1 MLRNSINTVTV
12 AVLAIAAA
20 LLGCNARTEDS
31 SKRVAFVTKYA
42 PIEFSFPAGWSQNQK
57 ENPYDLQCIAPSQ
70 RMNTG
75 VFAYKKVD
83 LAADSKPIDNLWTHV
98 NDIKSKRKNFKE
110 LEAIQKYEHGDTTIT
125 SISYTGEKDSSRNC
139 YRFSLVEF
147 KADPSKFAVL
157 IQVALPEEWN
167 QSKPFLDEITKSA
180 KPLP

>member
-1 MLRNSINTVTV
+1 MRNSLNPAAI
-12 AVLAIAAA
+12 ALLAIAAA
-20 LLGCNARTEDS
+20 HLGCTARTDGS
-31 SKRVAFVTKYA
+31 SKQVAFVTKYA
-42 PIEFSFPAGWSQNQK
+42 PIEFSLPTGWSQNQK
-57 ENPYDLQCIAPSQ
+57 DNPYDLQCIAPSQ
-70 RMNTG
+70 KMNTG
-75 VFAYKKVD
+75 VFAYKRVD

-110 LEAIQKYEHGDTTIT
+110 LEAIQTYEHDDTTIT
-125 SISYTGEKDSSRNC
+125 SVSYTGEKDSSRNC